1 MVITITVNMKMS
13 IKTSITIV
21 IVIVNNNVYYYYHH
35 GWRSHQLNFS
45 RNIFILWQR
54 SHGYKSC
61 VSNTNTTAASS
72 TMTFLF
78 TKFRSLHFLPV
89 KSSRK
94 PSTLVI
100 IIYVYS
106 FGQLLVIYKKS
117 PKMIRAN
124 LMQNLFHHLVEG

>member
-21 IVIVNNNVYYYYHH
+21 IVIVNNVTYIIIIIMDGAHISLISA
-35 GWRSHQLNFS
+35 GISLPCGK
-45 RNIFILWQR
+45 LQR

-106 FGQLLVIYKKS
+106 FGQLLVIYKV
-117 PKMIRAN
+117 P
-124 LMQNLFHHLVEG
+124 

>member
-1 MVITITVNMKMS
+1 MKMS
-13 IKTSITIV
+13 IKTSKTIV
-21 IVIVNNNVYYYYHH
+21 FVIVNNVTCIIII
-35 GWRSHQLNFS
+35 
-45 RNIFILWQR
+45 IFMDGAHINLI
-54 SHGYKSC
+54 SAGISLSC
-61 VSNTNTTAASS
+61 GKGRMDIRVVFQTNTTAASS

-106 FGQLLVIYKKS
+106 FGQLLVIYKF
-117 PKMIRAN
+117 P
-124 LMQNLFHHLVEG
+124 